1 METTSRIASIFS
13 MRCKNYKPYNK
24 VDRGAESPDKS
35 WFNIARR
42 NFKFYGFDIKMLDEF
57 YKIAAEN
64 NW

>member
-1 METTSRIASIFS
+1 
-13 MRCKNYKPYNK
+13 MRCKHYKPYTK
-24 VDRGAESPDKS
+24 VDRGAETPDKS

-42 NFKFYGFDIKMLDEF
+42 NYKYYGFDIKMLDEF